1 MIAGILLMSYISQ
14 QKIAGK
20 SPSQNIS
27 LTIHLQSPTTWQLV
41 WNKLGLCKK
50 KKEKWFLLQCMPFRR
65 QFCSGFWLPN
75 ATSKPWVFPKWWADS
90 NTSSFGAVTIL
101 SWHYSCVTMVLLAR
115 LATRLD
121 AMIAGGYATQHYS
134 ILVLVLVLVLALVL
148 VLVLAL
154 PRCRADCS
162 DCWHFCWL
170 LTLDWMLTSGWMQCF
185 GCDG

>member
-1 MIAGILLMSYISQ
+1 MVFDCQMQPVNLGSFLNDGLIQIL
-14 QKIAGK
+14 
-20 SPSQNIS
+20 P
-27 LTIHLQSPTTWQLV
+27 
-41 WNKLGLCKK
+41 
-50 KKEKWFLLQCMPFRR
+50 
-65 QFCSGFWLPN
+65 
-75 ATSKPWVFPKWWADS
+75 
-90 NTSSFGAVTIL
+90 SFGAVTIL

-162 DCWHFCWL
+162 DC
-170 LTLDWMLTSGWMQCF
+170 
-185 GCDG
+185 